1 MRRKRY
7 TLEKHHSMQKVTFE
21 QEIHTFHID
30 FLGHV
35 NNGVYVQWMEIG
47 RTKLL
52 EAAGM
57 VMTEILKQ
65 SFAPLLVQTTITY
78 KVPLYLGDRAHI
90 EVWLSELRNTTGVI
104 QFRFYNNAGALVA
117 EASQK
122 GVFIDT
128 KTLKPKRLRPEER
141 ALFLPFTDLH
151 APQSD

>member
-1 MRRKRY
+1 
-7 TLEKHHSMQKVTFE
+7 MQKIIFD

-35 NNGVYVQWMEIG
+35 NNGIYIQWMEIG

-57 VMTEILKQ
+57 VTADILKQ

-90 EVWLSELRNTTGVI
+90 EVWLSELRNTTGI
-104 QFRFYNNAGALVA
+104 LQFRFYNNQRILVA
-117 EASQK
+117 EGQQR
-122 GVFIDT
+122 GLFVDT
-128 KTLKPKRLRPEER
+128 KTMQPRRLLAEER
-141 ALFLPFTDLH
+141 SLFLPFLDEN
-151 APQSD
+151 QS